1 MSNNLDFRIY
11 NLYNA
16 IVRTEVQFEYTLI
29 YGEKYGIIR

>member
-1 MSNNLDFRIY
+1 MSNNLDFKIY

-16 IVRTEVQFEYTLI
+16 KVRTEVQLKYTLI